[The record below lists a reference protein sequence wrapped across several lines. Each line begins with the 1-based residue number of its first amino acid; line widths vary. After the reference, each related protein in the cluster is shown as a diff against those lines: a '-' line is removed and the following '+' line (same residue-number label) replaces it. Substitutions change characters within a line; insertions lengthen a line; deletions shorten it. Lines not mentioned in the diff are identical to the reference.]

1 MPISQTLRA
10 AQAMTVRHAPVVALS
25 THEDIDTR
33 RGGRRRE
40 IDTYELHA
48 DAIDTIRVALA
59 TSVREVCP
67 WLDGKSGA
75 YWVTELWQIHR
86 VMLAL
91 GIDSED

>member
-1 MPISQTLRA
+1 
-10 AQAMTVRHAPVVALS
+10 MTVRPAPVVALS

-33 RGGRRRE
+33 HDSRCLL

-67 WLDGKSGA
+67 WLDGKYGA
-75 YWVTELWQIHR
+75 YWTGELWQIHR
-86 VMLAL
+86 AMIAL
-91 GIDSED
+91 GIESD